1 MKMYVR
7 ISVNHG
13 ILLRVAE
20 EKRMTV
26 SSDVVGMEHPECPHV
41 VAGRIKLQKIVL
53 TASQK
58 S

>member
-7 ISVNHG
+7 ISVYHD

-26 SSDVVGMEHPECPHV
+26 SSDVVGMEHPERPHIV
-41 VAGRIKLQKIVL
+41 GGRIKLRKTVL